1 MTVSDINLGD
11 HGLAINFSPEVA
23 RNIASAQSITLEEE
37 VSGLSAREE
46 QRLSSTMR
54 ERLSTRTNRASI
66 DERPML
72 MNNYFVEQKA
82 NNDEEI
88 ELDIVSPY
96 AILNLT
102 DRPFKVVTVRDKPEE
117 KFEDKFEPPEVKSG
131 YMELT
136 VVKAELTRDTE
147 VFGKMDPYVV
157 VGY

>member
-46 QRLSSTMR
+46 QRLSSTMK

-66 DERPML
+66 DDRPML

-117 KFEDKFEPPEVKSG
+117 KFED
-131 YMELT
+131 
-136 VVKAELTRDTE
+136 
-147 VFGKMDPYVV
+147 
-157 VGY
+157 